1 MRCLKFSGLT
11 LLGTLAL
18 LAPISVDQVRAD
30 TVDIVA
36 GEAHQRSGEAWDF
49 SVTVAH
55 PDSGW
60 DHYVDRWEIIGP
72 DGKVLGVRVLLHPH
86 VQEQPFTRTLA
97 GVVVPRETHYV
108 TIRANC
114 NVDGLGGQEW
124 RIDLKK

>member
-1 MRCLKFSGLT
+1 MRCLT

-30 TVDIVA
+30 TADIVA
-36 GEAHQRSGEAWDF
+36 GEAHQRSGGACDF

-72 DGKVLGVRVLLHPH
+72 DGKVLGVRVLLHSH
-86 VQEQPFTRTLA
+86 VQE
-97 GVVVPRETHYV
+97 
-108 TIRANC
+108 
-114 NVDGLGGQEW
+114 
-124 RIDLKK
+124 